1 MKVEKFKVLLYLKKS
16 GTDKSGKA
24 PIMGRITVNR
34 TMAQFGCKLSCKPEL
49 WNTRESRLDG
59 KSREAVETN
68 AKLDKLLLAVNAAF
82 DTLMERGQEFD
93 ATAVKDLFQGSM
105 KTQMTQQE
113 MSDAFNVFGCDIR
126 KAVHAIYK
134 NGELLESETK
144 RYIKQDNGINYDVYS
159 LEMVIAV
166 SFKLRSR
173 ESVAFGR
180 FIMGRLTMNNR
191 QPVNIFFSLSPS
203 RGKRAGN

>member
-1 MKVEKFKVLLYLKKS
+1 M
-16 GTDKSGKA
+16 T
-24 PIMGRITVNR
+24 
-34 TMAQFGCKLSCKPEL
+34 
-49 WNTRESRLDG
+49 
-59 KSREAVETN
+59 
-68 AKLDKLLLAVNAAF
+68 
-82 DTLMERGQEFD
+82 MERGIITITENGLV
-93 ATAVKDLFQGSM
+93 AIPTAPVW
-105 KTQMTQQE
+105 MTQQE

-126 KAVHAIYK
+126 KAIHSIYK
-134 NGELLESETK
+134 NIELLESETK

-173 ESVAFGR
+173 ESVAFRR

-191 QPVNIFFSLSPS
+191 QSGNLFFSLSTS